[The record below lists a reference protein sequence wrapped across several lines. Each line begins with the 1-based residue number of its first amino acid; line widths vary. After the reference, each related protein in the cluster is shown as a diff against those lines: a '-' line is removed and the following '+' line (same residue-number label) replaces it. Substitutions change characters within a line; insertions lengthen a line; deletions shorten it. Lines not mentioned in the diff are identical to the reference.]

1 MKFKRLLV
9 VMAAV
14 FYTLAAGFLLFGE
27 NAKGR
32 IAELR
37 AQSVQEQEETIMTAT
52 VSDTVRMSEDTVK
65 AEVPEPEENIESAV
79 RFSNFERLMDEI
91 IKDTAPDD

>member
-1 MKFKRLLV
+1 
-9 VMAAV
+9 MAAV

-37 AQSVQEQEETIMTAT
+37 AQSVQEQEQAITPAT
-52 VSDTVRMSEDTVK
+52 GSDAVRMSEDTVK
-65 AEVPEPEENIESAV
+65 ADIPEPEENIESAV

-91 IKDTAPDD
+91 IRDTAPDD